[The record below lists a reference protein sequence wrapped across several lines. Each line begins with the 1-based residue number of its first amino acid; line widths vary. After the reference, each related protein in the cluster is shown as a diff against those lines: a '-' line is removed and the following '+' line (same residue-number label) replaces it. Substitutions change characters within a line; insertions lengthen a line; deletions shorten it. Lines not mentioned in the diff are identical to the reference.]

1 LFLSHGDQLETEAAN
16 SSTPSTRVPEPKASR
31 SKSPVRTPVANAFA
45 ERWIATIRRELLDRT
60 IIWNQHQLEQ
70 LVVDYIDHYNKHR
83 PTAPSISNHHL
94 GPKRRLQRSNPTS
107 GCEIEPIRQTH
118 QRAPKRPL
126 TNRDA
131 VFGPHTIGQVVRSFV
146 QQTPCRPQ

>member
-1 LFLSHGDQLETEAAN
+1 MTSRNQPGRISGTFTVACDFFTVDTAILRRYYVLFFIHVPTRQVFYAGATTNPTGAWTTQAARNLFLSHGDQLETEAAN

-83 PTAPSISNHHL
+83 NAP
-94 GPKRRLQRSNPTS
+94 
-107 GCEIEPIRQTH
+107 
-118 QRAPKRPL
+118 
-126 TNRDA
+126 
-131 VFGPHTIGQVVRSFV
+131 
-146 QQTPCRPQ
+146 